1 MKLRIVGRSSSH
13 FTRVVRMFAHELN
26 VEYAFVPV
34 ADLSSRDS
42 VHYADNPALKIPI
55 LETPE
60 GPWFGALN
68 ICRELA
74 RRALC
79 PQDILWPEQLQ
90 DRKAANAQELVLQGM
105 ATEVALIMQ
114 AASDPR
120 GAIATSGKSFES
132 LTNSL
137 RWLDDNLTDVLA
149 TVSRPNSV
157 STLELT
163 TYCFVTHLDFRKVAD
178 ISPYHALKGFCDAFA
193 RKPAAQATP
202 YRYDFSS

>member
-1 MKLRIVGRSSSH
+1 MTLRIVGRSSSH

-26 VEYAFVPV
+26 VECGFIPV
-34 ADLSSRDS
+34 ADLSSRNAD
-42 VHYADNPALKIPI
+42 HYADNPALKIPI

-60 GPWFGALN
+60 GPWYGTLN

-74 RRALC
+74 RRA
-79 PQDILWPEQLQ
+79 PTPREILWPEQLR

-114 AASDPR
+114 AGSS
-120 GAIATSGKSFES
+120 GEIAITGKAFDS

-137 RWLDDNLTDVLA
+137 RWLDDNLTSVLQ
-149 TVSRPNSV
+149 SSNSL

-163 TYCFVTHLDFRKVAD
+163 TFCFVTHLDFRKVAD
-178 ISPYHALKGFCDAFA
+178 VSPYHALQSFCLAFA
-193 RKPAAQATP
+193 RRPSAQATP